1 MKLQKAI
8 NQDILKAIAIL
19 AACAAVTVVC
29 GMVIRYTIIGFRA
42 TTVPVR
48 IATGTIA
55 LIIGIL
61 TIRMILNRTNFLNI
75 WARIVGNARNTQN
88 SYERNLHKKY
98 NALMAQYPYAIYQF
112 EQECWKLKPR
122 PTTYE
127 IIEMAIKIDDAE
139 WAEREKQSKT
149 NLTIK

>member
-19 AACAAVTVVC
+19 AACAAVIAVC
-29 GMVIRYTIIGFRA
+29 GIVIRLTIIGFRA

-48 IATGTIA
+48 AVAG
-55 LIIGIL
+55 IITLAIGVL
-61 TIRMILNRTNFLNI
+61 TIRSIIKFTKLPDI